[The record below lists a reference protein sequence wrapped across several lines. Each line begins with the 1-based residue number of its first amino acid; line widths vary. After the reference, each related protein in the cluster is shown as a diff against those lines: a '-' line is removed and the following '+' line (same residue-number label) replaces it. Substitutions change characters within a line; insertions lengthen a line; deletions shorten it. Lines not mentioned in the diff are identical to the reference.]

1 MKVLFIIA
9 PFRLKEGASERIVYE
24 LIQRL
29 SNMGIEVLV
38 IQPGYRQNILQV
50 DKGIKVYQYT
60 SISFTGRSFENLLH
74 YSFLWSNLNKLLKEI
89 VDKERVDLIISSRF
103 YNTLFIPQE
112 ILDRSPLI
120 IYELNHYPWIDDP
133 GFRLMP
139 KLKYI
144 TSQLNRKLLL
154 NIARITMKKAA
165 AVIAVSGAIKT
176 WILENVHIPQNKI
189 YVVYNGVDTRR
200 FSPLLRTENMKGR
213 REKIVLHVG
222 TDHVVV
228 RKGLHYCIKIMKYLP
243 DSVKL
248 LVVGYRYTPPENRK
262 YMEWIKGMI
271 SNYGLTNRV
280 IFTGW
285 VPEAELPVYF
295 AESDVY
301 LFPSLLEGFG
311 LSVAEALASGKPV
324 IGFDIPPINELVEN
338 QKEGILVPVGDVKAL
353 AEAVK
358 SLLFNESLLAEMSY
372 NARKKALEKFS
383 WDRIVAEHL
392 KIYERVL
399 SRGS

>member
-1 MKVLFIIA
+1 
-9 PFRLKEGASERIVYE
+9 
-24 LIQRL
+24 
-29 SNMGIEVLV
+29 
-38 IQPGYRQNILQV
+38 
-50 DKGIKVYQYT
+50 
-60 SISFTGRSFENLLH
+60 
-74 YSFLWSNLNKLLKEI
+74 
-89 VDKERVDLIISSRF
+89 
-103 YNTLFIPQE
+103 
-112 ILDRSPLI
+112 
-120 IYELNHYPWIDDP
+120 
-133 GFRLMP
+133 
-139 KLKYI
+139 
-144 TSQLNRKLLL
+144 
-154 NIARITMKKAA
+154 
-165 AVIAVSGAIKT
+165 
-176 WILENVHIPQNKI
+176 
-189 YVVYNGVDTRR
+189 
-200 FSPLLRTENMKGR
+200 
-213 REKIVLHVG
+213 
-222 TDHVVV
+222 
-228 RKGLHYCIKIMKYLP
+228 MKYLP